1 MTPSEHLRLA
11 AALIADE
18 KRWTHGTSARNA
30 AGEPCEPD
38 SPDARQR
45 CAFGALVQASPND
58 LTYYGTA
65 FKFLKVYGND
75 MASLNDSAG
84 HAYTIG
90 AMMHVADKLDGL
102 V

>member
-18 KRWTHGTSARNA
+18 DRWTREFTARDI

-38 SPDARQR
+38 SPDACQW
-45 CAFGALVQASPND
+45 CAVGALSKTSPSFHWD
-58 LTYYGTA
+58 EVYE
-65 FKFLKVYGND
+65 FKKVYGVELP
-75 MASLNDSAG
+75 ALNDSAG

-102 V
+102 A